1 MSPIVSKVP
10 EGYTPLAVSG
20 GFRHLIGPIH
30 RLDDANKILLGL
42 RIEAQH
48 CNPNGMAHGGL
59 LSAFADIV
67 LSYTL
72 AGRRQPM
79 EIPLT
84 LSLTT
89 EFIAAAPLG
98 AWLESCAVIKK
109 SGGEITFA
117 TCEIH
122 ADGALV
128 GQASGVFKFRSPRRI
143 AESRARGD

>member
-1 MSPIVSKVP
+1 VADVP
-10 EGYTPLAVSG
+10 EGYAPLVVTG
-20 GFRHLIGPIH
+20 GFRHLIGPIY
-30 RLDDANKILLGL
+30 RRDDADAIRLGL

-48 CNPNGMAHGGL
+48 CNPNRMAHGGL

-72 AGRRQPM
+72 SERRQPT

-98 AWLESCAVIKK
+98 CWLEGCAFIKK
-109 SGGEITFA
+109 NGGEIAFA
-117 TCEIH
+117 TCEIR
-122 ADGALV
+122 ADGALAT
-128 GQASGVFKFRSPRRI
+128 QASGVFKFRAPRRI
-143 AESRARGD
+143 AENPARD